1 MKKFAIILSVL
12 ILISYTVL
20 GQNDGTVK
28 KQKSFSKQNFSLSA
42 LSGIGDLNSDGN
54 PDLVYGEPE
63 NFDQKVFVNF
73 LDSIG
78 NITSKTIISSNKNG
92 FDYNLDGGEL
102 FGKAIASLGDVNQ
115 DGIADIAIGAPREN
129 SRRGEVFILF
139 MKRDGTV
146 KDYTRLSE
154 SFNNFTGTINQDDNF
169 GWSLGSLDDWNGNGV
184 NELLVGSPDD
194 QGGGAF
200 WVLFLNVDG
209 GIINKQK
216 FSNSNKPFNNIK
228 TEELGSAI
236 NGIGDLNQ
244 DGVNEIMVGDEE
256 NDFEDVQDSLLF
268 SNGAVFTLFL
278 RKSSN
283 GELQIEKTQK
293 ISKHSGDLGDTIPS
307 SAFFGSSIANLGDLN
322 GDSVQDIAI
331 GADGERY
338 RDTSPFL
345 SNAGKVRIL
354 FMNKDGTVM
363 DYQAIGNNL
372 GNFQDSLKK
381 NDRFG
386 TSIANI
392 EDLNQDSIP
401 ELGVGASGK
410 NTAYIL
416 FLNGVPQM
424 PDDDDQDS
432 TSGLEPHKP
441 FKRLNTY
448 PNPVAQSQNLT
459 LSLPSG
465 LPEGQKSQV
474 ILFDMEGQLVYE
486 ERFTY
491 QGQPEKQLAIPE
503 VAPGSYQLYLKA
515 GNFQGFSKVVV
526 GGR

>member
-1 MKKFAIILSVL
+1 MKTIKVTSLL
-12 ILISYTVL
+12 ILLTISVV
-20 GQNDGTVK
+20 GQDGTIR
-28 KQKSFSKQNFSLSA
+28 KQNSFSKQNFSY
-42 LSGIGDLNSDGN
+42 SGVAGLGDLNNDGI
-54 PDLVYGEPE
+54 PDLVVGNPADFEQEVYV
-63 NFDQKVFVNF
+63 KF
-73 LDSIG
+73 LDSFGSVKSETFIG
-78 NITSKTIISSNKNG
+78 SDTNG
-92 FDYNLDGGEL
+92 FTHTLNASDE
-102 FGKAIASLGDVNQ
+102 FGVAITNLGDVNQ
-115 DGIADIAIGAPREN
+115 DDVTDIAIGASGAN
-129 SRRGEVFILF
+129 GRRGEVFILI
-139 MKRDGTV
+139 MRRDGTV
-146 KDYTRLSE
+146 KDYKRVSE
-154 SFNNFTGTINQDDNF
+154 SFNNFNTTINQGENF
-169 GWSLGSLDDWNGNGV
+169 GRSLGNLDDWNDNGV
-184 NELLVGSPDD
+184 NELLVGNPDD

-200 WVLFLNVDG
+200 WVLFLNNDG
-209 GIINKQK
+209 GTINKQK
-216 FSNSNKPFNNIK
+216 FSNSNKPFNDIK

-236 NGIGDLNQ
+236 IGIVDLNQ
-244 DGVNEIMVGDEE
+244 DGLDEIMVGDEE

-278 RKSSN
+278 GKSSN

-293 ISKHSGDLGDTIPS
+293 ISKHSGNLKDTIPS

-354 FMNKDGTVM
+354 FMNKDGTAVG
-363 DYQAIGNNL
+363 YQAIGNNL

-392 EDLNQDSIP
+392 EDLNQDGIP

-424 PDDDDQDS
+424 PDNDT
-432 TSGLEPHKP
+432 TSGLQPHKP

-465 LPEGQKSQV
+465 LPKGQQGNI
-474 ILFDMEGQLVYE
+474 ILFNMEGQLV
-486 ERFTY
+486 RRKDFTY
-491 QGQPEKQLAIPE
+491 QGEQEIQLALGELPS
-503 VAPGSYQLYLKA
+503 GNYQLFLRA
-515 GNFQGFSKVVV
+515 VDFQGFSKVVV
-526 GGR
+526 E